1 MCTKKETEMV
11 AKGKHGPPRL
21 PCAFEGK
28 RKGCKEKPIWN
39 TPSESLLSVEIV
51 TSRRRYEKGLE
62 SKISEVRLRSSA
74 FLELCARG
82 SKEGRGDTLPSKSI
96 SSICLVRCPTFPKNL
111 KRV

>member
-1 MCTKKETEMV
+1 MCTKKETEV
-11 AKGKHGPPRL
+11 LVKEKRRPPRL
-21 PCAFEGK
+21 LCAFEGK

-62 SKISEVRLRSSA
+62 SKISEGRLRSSA
-74 FLELCARG
+74 FLELCVCG
-82 SKEGRGDTLPSKSI
+82 SKEERGDTLPSKSI
-96 SSICLVRCPTFPKNL
+96 SWICLVRCPTLPKNL